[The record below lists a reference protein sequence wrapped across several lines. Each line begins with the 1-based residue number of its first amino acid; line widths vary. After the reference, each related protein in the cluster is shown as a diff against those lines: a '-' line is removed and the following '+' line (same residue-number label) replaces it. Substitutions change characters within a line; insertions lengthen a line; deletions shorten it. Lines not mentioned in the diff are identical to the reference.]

1 MFTLLRSPLKD
12 EGFLQS
18 QRYYRWILVVAFV
31 LRLIWAIAVPVEPV
45 SDSNA
50 YDTFAQNLANCQSYG
65 WDCDHPTAY
74 WPVGTSFVYA
84 LLYRSFGHHYAP
96 IVGLNILLGLA
107 TIWLSMYLAE
117 KWFHRRVAV
126 ITGVLLALWVSQI
139 QFVTV
144 LASEPIFTFLIV
156 AALALWEAQSVP
168 FLLKAIFLGVVLAA
182 ASYVRPTALLVPI
195 LLMFLRYMKTK
206 EILKS
211 LASTVIMLTVMALLI
226 APWTLRNAQAF
237 GRAVT
242 ISTNGGANLWMG
254 NNPASSGGYM
264 DLPPE
269 TQGMNEAERDRYL
282 KDLAIAHIKERPDL
296 FAIRTVKRVVDTYSR
311 ESIGISWN
319 EAGLSRR
326 YGSWILLPLKI
337 LNQLYWLPVLGLS
350 LIGVVLYIQVNGWLT
365 AIRNPSLLFWGYF
378 TAINAVIVAQ
388 DRYHFPS
395 IPMIGMF
402 AAAALIDLVDR
413 MHGGNRKVDSGRC

>member
-1 MFTLLRSPLKD
+1 MFTLPRSPLKD
-12 EGFLQS
+12 EISLQS
-18 QRYYRWILVVAFV
+18 RRYYRWILVAAFV

-50 YDTFAQNLANCQSYG
+50 YDTFAKNLANCQNYG
-65 WDCDHPTAY
+65 WDCDNPTAY
-74 WPVGTSFVYA
+74 WPVGTSFIYA
-84 LLYRSFGHHYAP
+84 LLYRTFGHHYAP
-96 IVGLNILLGLA
+96 IVGLNLLLGLA

-117 KWFHRRVAV
+117 RWFNRRVAV

-156 AALALWEAQSVP
+156 AALALWEAKGIR
-168 FLLKAIFLGVVLAA
+168 FFLKAVLLGVVLAA
-182 ASYVRPTALLVPI
+182 ASYVRPTALLAPV

-206 EILKS
+206 EILRS
-211 LASTVIMLTVMALLI
+211 LASAVIMLTVMALLI

-269 TQGMNEAERDRYL
+269 TKGMNEAERDRYL

-311 ESIGISWN
+311 ESIGVAWN
-319 EAGLSRR
+319 ETGLSRR
-326 YGSWILLPLKI
+326 YGNWILLPLKI

-350 LIGVVLYIQVNGWLT
+350 LIGVFLCIQLNGWL
-365 AIRNPSLLFWGYF
+365 AAMSNPSILFWGYF
-378 TAINAVIVAQ
+378 TAVNAVIVAQ

-395 IPMIGMF
+395 IPMIGML
-402 AAAALIDLVDR
+402 AAAALIYLLDQMR
-413 MHGGNRKVDSGRC
+413 GGNRKVNGGW